1 MDQRIGFC
9 CKLLPEQEF
18 TKKKDAAEWLEAH
31 NTKST
36 TVAYLD
42 KLTPTDA
49 IDKIC
54 HIIRHNQQ
62 ALITQFNIIHTWSP
76 QLRMVR
82 MGSELLPVK
91 TFDRYKHV
99 YDEPIVKKV
108 LEGFTQVGDVA
119 RAHDIRLSSH
129 PGPYTILTSDSPDV
143 VNRAVEDLEYHAD
156 IFRLMGYDA
165 TDQRQEINIHGG
177 PKRADFVER
186 FLAGRARLS
195 VDTQQW
201 ISLEN
206 DEFSYGLD
214 DLLPLAD
221 RVKICMDINHY
232 WIKEGSYLQPDDAR
246 MRQVIDSWRGARPE
260 IHVAWPKESVL
271 TDHAD
276 PHTLPDMQLLE
287 QRGYKRSKLR
297 AHADDAWIPAIN
309 AYALSFWSQVDLMVE
324 AKWKNLAS
332 KKLYNTSVVP

>member
-18 TKKKDAAEWLEAH
+18 TKKKDATAWMEAH

-36 TVAYLD
+36 TVAYLE
-42 KLTPTDA
+42 KLSRSDM
-49 IDKIC
+49 IEKIC
-54 HIIRHNQQ
+54 AIIEHNQQ
-62 ALITQFNIIHTWSP
+62 ALITQFNIINTWAP
-76 QLRMVR
+76 ALRMVR

-91 TFDRYKHV
+91 TFDRLKWM
-99 YDEPIVKKV
+99 YDEPVVKKC
-108 LEGFTQVGDVA
+108 LEGFASVGELA
-119 RAHDIRLSSH
+119 RSYDIRLSSH
-129 PGPYTILTSDSPDV
+129 PGPFTILTSDSADV
-143 VNRAVEDLEYHAD
+143 VDRAVEDLEYHAD

-177 PKRADFVER
+177 PKRDDFVER
-186 FLAGRARLS
+186 FNSAFARLS

-214 DLLPLAD
+214 DLLPLAPK
-221 RVKICMDINHY
+221 VKICVDINHY
-232 WIKEGSYLQPDDAR
+232 WIKEGEYLQPDDTR
-246 MRQVIDSWRGARPE
+246 MQQVVQSWRGARPE

-271 TDHAD
+271 TDHVD
-276 PHTLPDMQLLE
+276 LHTLPDMQLLE
-287 QRGYKRSKLR
+287 QRGYKKSKLR

-309 AYALSFWSQVDLMVE
+309 AYALSFWPQVDLMVE

-332 KKLYNTSVVP
+332 KKLYNTSVGT